1 MPDTVPIRDYVAEFL
16 HTHCDLDFDEIAPA
30 ATLDDLDVDSL
41 TVLSIIVLV
50 EKEYGLEVPGRQ
62 VAAARTFGDLMGL
75 LGVQLAARP

>member
-16 HTHCDLDFDEIAPA
+16 HTHCDLDFAEIPPT

-50 EKEYGLEVPGRQ
+50 EKEYGLELPERQ

-75 LGVQLAARP
+75 LGVRTAAPS